1 MLVGFK
7 MQPKILGDTVAL
19 ARVFAADAVGAVP
32 IGGPRTLTVG
42 GVALGG
48 FECTP
53 PGVGDAVPG
62 TCDRIAADADARG
75 HGP

>member
-1 MLVGFK
+1 
-7 MQPKILGDTVAL
+7 MQPRLFVDAVAL
-19 ARVFAADAVGAVP
+19 ARVFASGIVGAVP

-53 PGVGDAVPG
+53 PGVGDAAPG
-62 TCDRIAADADARG
+62 ACDRIAADADARG